1 MGTLSSCLIRS
12 GISNYKYIEKAKEMW
27 SRMVD
32 DLKLLK
38 PLDIDKGGGNGYI
51 EDIECGDSLSS
62 ICFIL
67 YGLV

>member
-1 MGTLSSCLIRS
+1 MGTLSSYLIRS
-12 GISNYKYIEKAKEMW
+12 GISKYIEKAKEMW

-38 PLDIDKGGGNGYI
+38 PLDIDKGERNGYI

-62 ICFIL
+62 ISFIL